1 MKDVDYKSVVGKAS
15 FGFAV
20 HEPVYDSDGLTVD
33 FIISWCNESFKQ
45 ITGSGSGKIN
55 RKKVSELFP
64 GENGLHK
71 DVASLYTYLKEN
83 SREGQT
89 EFFFVNTRRWY
100 SVQKIIDSEGRLSLL
115 INEITLLKNLQNELD
130 MSGYMLIEN
139 ESLRKMTRSLT
150 ESEDKYRSLTEQLPV
165 GVYRT
170 ALNGQVVHT
179 NKALVNILG
188 YDSIEEFLKLNV
200 SQLYSDPENR
210 QRQFTAAE
218 MRGGVVLSEFQLRK
232 KNGDLIWV
240 RDNTRLIFDSLGN
253 PGYFDG
259 IIEDITDE
267 RNSQLLVKENEANLH
282 AIIENTLE
290 NIWSV
295 NLNYEIN
302 YVNKVF
308 ANAFMASFGIRL
320 AKGVNIIEALPE
332 DARALW
338 KSRYDRAFRNEHFQF
353 EDVVQ
358 TLQGPVYIEV
368 AMNPI
373 VVDAKVI
380 GVSVYSK
387 DVSEMKINQ
396 LQLQYQADL
405 RKLLV
410 ELSSR
415 LINLP
420 INEINTAINQSL
432 IKIGEFV
439 GADRAYVF
447 DYNFVENTS
456 SNTFEWCRE
465 GITPQIDNLQKID
478 LDRYAEIVS
487 MHKAGEL
494 VKVDNYQEVT
504 HHGLRKL
511 LEDQDVI
518 SILTIPL
525 MRYSQC
531 IGFVGFDSVLSQ
543 HKYNDYEQ
551 QLLQVYAQTVVN
563 ALVRLDNERKLV
575 EAKEKAEESDRL
587 KSAFLANMSHEIR
600 TPMSGILGFLTLLN
614 EPDLSEENK
623 STYINIVTQSGQ
635 RLLETINDIIEI
647 SKIES
652 GTVRLD
658 SNIVNIRELFGYYDG
673 FFRQQADQKGL
684 DFRVVNNLPASI
696 QHIRTDKKKLDSIIS
711 NLLKNAIKFT
721 PSGSIVFKCELR
733 DNSLLFSIKDTGV
746 GIPSERHK
754 SVFDRFVQADISTTR
769 PHEGSGLGLSIVKA
783 YIEMMKG
790 SISMESQPG
799 RGTEFVF
806 DLPCIVEKEGPVKN
820 IPVPGKK
827 KVAAIGA
834 KILVAEDDYA
844 SYLYIQKA
852 LEGEG
857 FSFTRTTNGDDTVA
871 AVRKDPGFS
880 LVLMDIKMP
889 GMSGLEATKK
899 IRGFNTS
906 IPIIAQTA
914 YSLAG
919 DRELALEAGCN
930 DYIPKPINKKDLQT
944 LVRKYLLR

>member
-20 HEPVYDSDGLTVD
+20 HEPVYDSDSRTVD
-33 FIISWCNESFKQ
+33 FIISWCNESFKK
-45 ITGSGSGKIN
+45 ITGACSGKIN
-55 RKKVSELFP
+55 RKKVSELFS
-64 GENGLHK
+64 GENGLQK
-71 DVASLYTYLKEN
+71 DVASLYTDLKEN
-83 SREGQT
+83 SREGLT
-89 EFFFVNTRRWY
+89 EFFFVNTRKWY
-100 SVQKIIDSEGRLSLL
+100 SVQKIMGPGGRISLL
-115 INEITLLKNLQNELD
+115 ISDITFLKSLQNELD
-130 MSGYMLIEN
+130 LSGYMLIEN
-139 ESLRKMTRSLT
+139 ESLKKMTRSLA

-170 ALNGQVVHT
+170 ALNGQIVYT
-179 NKALVNILG
+179 NQALVNMLG
-188 YDSIEEFLKLNV
+188 YDTIEEFLKLNV

-210 QRQFTAAE
+210 QRQFSAAE
-218 MRGGVVLSEFQLRK
+218 TRGGVVLSEFQLRK

-240 RDNTRLIFDSLGN
+240 RDNTRLVFDSMGN

-259 IIEDITDE
+259 ILEDITEE
-267 RNSQLLVKENEANLH
+267 RNSQLLVKENEANLK

-290 NIWSV
+290 NIWSI

-302 YVNKVF
+302 YVNEVF
-308 ANAFMASFGIRL
+308 ANAFGASFGTRL

-332 DARALW
+332 EARALW

-353 EDVVQ
+353 EDVVE
-358 TLQGPVYIEV
+358 TIQGPVYIAV

-373 VVDAKVI
+373 LVDGKVI

-387 DVSEMKINQ
+387 DVTAMKISQ
-396 LQLQYQADL
+396 LQLQYQSDL

-415 LINLP
+415 LIYLP

-439 GADRAYVF
+439 DADRAYVF
-447 DYNFVENTS
+447 DYNFAGNTS

-465 GITPQIDNLQKID
+465 GITPQIDSLQNMA
-478 LDRYAEIVS
+478 LDQFAEIVS
-487 MHKAGEL
+487 MHKSGEI
-494 VKVDNYQEVT
+494 VKVDNCHEVS
-504 HHGLRKL
+504 HPGLRKL

-518 SILTIPL
+518 SMLTIPL
-525 MRYSQC
+525 MKDGQC
-531 IGFVGFDSVLSQ
+531 IGFVGFDSVRNE
-543 HKYNDYEQ
+543 HRYNDYEK

-635 RLLETINDIIEI
+635 RLLETINDIIEV

-652 GTVRLD
+652 GAVRLD
-658 SNIVNIRELFGYYDG
+658 KNIVNIRELFGFYDG

-684 DFRVVNNLPASI
+684 EFRVVNNLPASI

-711 NLLKNAIKFT
+711 NLLKNAVKFT
-721 PSGSIVFKCELR
+721 PSGSIILKCDLR
-733 DNSLLFSIKDTGV
+733 ENSLLFSIKDTGV
-746 GIPSERHK
+746 GIPRERHK
-754 SVFDRFVQADISTTR
+754 SVFERFVQADISTSR

-783 YIEMMKG
+783 YIEMMGG

-820 IPVPGKK
+820 IPVAGKK
-827 KVAAIGA
+827 KVAAGNSR
-834 KILVAEDDYA
+834 ILVAEDDYA

-857 FSFTRTTNGDDTVA
+857 FSFTRTTNGEETVA
-871 AVRKDPGFS
+871 AVLKDPGFS

-889 GMSGLEATKK
+889 GMSGLEAAKK

-919 DRELALEAGCN
+919 DRELVLEAGCT
-930 DYIPKPINKKDLQT
+930 DYISKPINRKDLLT
-944 LVRKYLLR
+944 LVLKNIAR